1 MAGNENLLAEQGYTY
16 FAIAI
21 AVIFIITIGITVANV
36 KEESTLKSDTK
47 KTSIRQALNVITK
60 NDQLLAFIG
69 LLLTF
74 NLCTQIAKGFAVYYF
89 KNVCGDE
96 YLYSIFGSAI
106 VAEMLGLVIFPKIA
120 SRISREK
127 VYALACGF
135 VISGLTAL
143 GAIAI

>member
-1 MAGNENLLAEQGYTY
+1 M
-16 FAIAI
+16 
-21 AVIFIITIGITVANV
+21 
-36 KEESTLKSDTK
+36 
-47 KTSIRQALNVITK
+47 
-60 NDQLLAFIG
+60 
-69 LLLTF
+69 
-74 NLCTQIAKGFAVYYF
+74 YYF

-143 GAIAI
+143 GAIGYIRPQAGYSSLCAVD